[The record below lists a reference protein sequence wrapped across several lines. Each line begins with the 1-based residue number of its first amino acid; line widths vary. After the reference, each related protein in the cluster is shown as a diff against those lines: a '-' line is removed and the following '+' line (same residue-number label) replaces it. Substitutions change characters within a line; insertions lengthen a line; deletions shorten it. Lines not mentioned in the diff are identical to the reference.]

1 MPIAEEGMI
10 TEEDAYY
17 YTHHLE
23 MRLPA
28 YRIRYADGERI
39 YLDGTNGE
47 LAYALDANQ
56 RIDRWLFAALH
67 RGDFA
72 AIVRLRPVWDLMM
85 WVLMLGVTVGAAS
98 GVWLGVQRIALW
110 LRRFS
115 HRRAAAAGRS
125 N

>member
-1 MPIAEEGMI
+1 MPF
-10 TEEDAYY
+10 EEDAYY

-39 YLDGTNGE
+39 YLDGTTGE
-47 LAYALDANQ
+47 LAYALDASQ
-56 RIDRWLFAALH
+56 RSYRWLFAALH

-98 GVWLGVQRIALW
+98 GVWLGVDRIARA
-110 LRRFS
+110 LRRMS
-115 HRRAAAAGRS
+115 HRRAVAAGR
-125 N
+125 